1 MEAEPDIAGD
11 DDDLNEE
18 FTLDVDP
25 AVVTTAEP
33 ATAGNPGDPL
43 ESLYRFHP
51 ETLLDFAEQVIPMI
65 PLQQVPPDQKADI
78 TELLDAHHT
87 SQPFLT
93 VYEKTKI
100 LSLRAN
106 QLTEAR
112 PYVERPEYVTN
123 TLEIAKMELEQRRLP
138 YIIKRPMPDGTFEYW
153 RLSDLM
159 II

>member
-1 MEAEPDIAGD
+1 MDAADEIED
-11 DDDLNEE
+11 DTLNEE

-25 AVVTTAEP
+25 AIVTTAEP

-78 TELLDAHHT
+78 NELLDAHHT